1 MSQRLSSASSA
12 SLFLLVVLSALVAP
26 SLSKIL
32 LDYRIPPTAKVTD
45 MGDKTTALGKLT
57 KATITGKNSLTE
69 AYQFMKVPK
78 SQFQVVALK
87 INDNSIFK
95 DQLGFRRNDIV
106 PEYNAKLFETGTK
119 TYHHSFIFTKGGKL
133 DLKHGYLLAS
143 VEFPDA
149 FDSKNTAGTAD
160 KDANKI
166 RVRDINF
173 KTLFDVDVKSDVIF
187 NFAIEVDWKANSLSV
202 YHSTGDDPLKQVVKP
217 AAIVPTNP
225 KAVKVA
231 GTGEWHI
238 QMIKEPLPNPADPV
252 EKRSDVPHNGI
263 QEKGINESIIAL
275 RNFIEDKTSTNPD
288 GPAGGADTTAGVSGS
303 QKAGVALLDATKKKV
318 KRQL

>member
-149 FDSKNTAGTAD
+149 VSTHMFDIFHGTQFDSKNTAGTAD

-187 NFAIEVDWKANSLSV
+187 NFAIEVDVSCPAHLQGMNLSTRKLRGRSIDFHFVPFYFRWQWKAKYVFSKKSAIILRRRKA
-202 YHSTGDDPLKQVVKP
+202 LKF
-217 AAIVPTNP
+217 I
-225 KAVKVA
+225 
-231 GTGEWHI
+231 
-238 QMIKEPLPNPADPV
+238 LP
-252 EKRSDVPHNGI
+252 
-263 QEKGINESIIAL
+263 
-275 RNFIEDKTSTNPD
+275 
-288 GPAGGADTTAGVSGS
+288 
-303 QKAGVALLDATKKKV
+303 
-318 KRQL
+318 